1 MHAVIVRSPVAT
13 PITIL
18 KMALTG
24 SDDDE
29 KEYELIGVDGS
40 MAVISGGIIKGLE
53 KEEEEQQSTMVAYHN
68 LDAATLAEHDKN
80 TTPADSYVEGT
91 DSETKTQVG
100 AGLLF
105 GIPGLIVGGPIL
117 GLLLG
122 VGAAVVAKQDD
133 GPAGDGARK
142 AGAFA
147 IETSSVVGEKAREV
161 NERHGIIDKIK
172 IGWEHIWKRVV
183 QFDEDH
189 KIGESTKAV
198 VEDVKQKTVEFEN
211 EHHWGQQILD
221 GVQNGVM
228 FLRDK
233 LNDVTNKS
241 YGDNDPAS
249 APPASVFGQDK
260 DPPTALPPALDHHL
274 GSSYAR
280 A

>member
-1 MHAVIVRSPVAT
+1 
-13 PITIL
+13 
-18 KMALTG
+18 MALTG

-40 MAVISGGIIKGLE
+40 MAVISGSIIKGLE
-53 KEEEEQQSTMVAYHN
+53 KEEEEQSTTITTPYHN

-80 TTPADSYVEGT
+80 TTPTDSYVEGI

-117 GLLLG
+117 GLFLG

-147 IETSSVVGEKAREV
+147 IETSSVVGDKAREV
-161 NERHGIIDKIK
+161 NERHGIMDKIK
-172 IGWEHIWKRVV
+172 IGWEHIWKRVA
-183 QFDEDH
+183 QFDEEH

-211 EHHWGQQILD
+211 AHHWGQQILD

-241 YGDNDPAS
+241 NGDT

-260 DPPTALPPALDHHL
+260 DSAPTALPPALDHHL

>member
-1 MHAVIVRSPVAT
+1 
-13 PITIL
+13 
-18 KMALTG
+18 MALTG

-29 KEYELIGVDGS
+29 KEYELIDAGS
-40 MAVISGGIIKGLE
+40 MAVSSKGNRKGLE
-53 KEEEEQQSTMVAYHN
+53 KEEEEEQSIITTPYHN
-68 LDAATLAEHDKN
+68 LDAATLAEHHKN
-80 TTPADSYVEGT
+80 TTPADDYTTANEEEEHTVVNDV

-161 NERHGIIDKIK
+161 NERHGIMDKIK

-183 QFDEDH
+183 QFDEEH

-241 YGDNDPAS
+241 NGDT
-249 APPASVFGQDK
+249 APPASVFEQDK
-260 DPPTALPPALDHHL
+260 DSPTALPPALDHHL
-274 GSSYAR
+274 GR
-280 A
+280 

>member
-1 MHAVIVRSPVAT
+1 
-13 PITIL
+13 
-18 KMALTG
+18 MALTG

-40 MAVISGGIIKGLE
+40 MAVISGSIIKGLE
-53 KEEEEQQSTMVAYHN
+53 KEEEEQSTTITTPYHN

-80 TTPADSYVEGT
+80 TTPADSYVEGI

-105 GIPGLIVGGPIL
+105 GIPGLIMGGPIL

-133 GPAGDGARK
+133 GPAGEGARK
-142 AGAFA
+142 AGTFA

-161 NERHGIIDKIK
+161 NERHGIMDKIK
-172 IGWEHIWKRVV
+172 IGWEHIWKRVA
-183 QFDEDH
+183 QFDEEH

-211 EHHWGQQILD
+211 AHHWGQQILD

-241 YGDNDPAS
+241 NGDT

-260 DPPTALPPALDHHL
+260 DSAPTALPPALDHNL

>member
-1 MHAVIVRSPVAT
+1 
-13 PITIL
+13 
-18 KMALTG
+18 MALTG

-29 KEYELIGVDGS
+29 EEYELIDGQQL
-40 MAVISGGIIKGLE
+40 SGGTTAKGLE
-53 KEEEEQQSTMVAYHN
+53 KEEETTTPYRN
-68 LDAATLAEHDKN
+68 LDAATLAEHNKN
-80 TTPADSYVEGT
+80 TNTPSVDDYVSGEDNKEHNGVNNDV

-133 GPAGDGARK
+133 GPAGEGARK

-161 NERHGIIDKIK
+161 NEKHGILDKIK
-172 IGWEHIWKRVV
+172 IGWENIWKRVV

-189 KIGESTKAV
+189 KICESTKVV

-241 YGDNDPAS
+241 NGDNDTDAG
-249 APPASVFGQDK
+249 APPSSAFGQNK
-260 DPPTALPPALDHHL
+260 DSPIALPPALDHHL

>member
-1 MHAVIVRSPVAT
+1 
-13 PITIL
+13 
-18 KMALTG
+18 MALTG

-40 MAVISGGIIKGLE
+40 MAVISGSIMKGLE
-53 KEEEEQQSTMVAYHN
+53 KEEEEQQSTMITTPYHN

-80 TTPADSYVEGT
+80 TTPADSYVEGI

-117 GLLLG
+117 GLFLG

-147 IETSSVVGEKAREV
+147 IETSSVVGDKAREV
-161 NERHGIIDKIK
+161 NERHGIMDKIK
-172 IGWEHIWKRVV
+172 IGWEHIWKRVA
-183 QFDEDH
+183 QFDEEH

-211 EHHWGQQILD
+211 AHHWGQQILD

-241 YGDNDPAS
+241 NGDT

-260 DPPTALPPALDHHL
+260 DSAPTALPPALDHHL

>member
-1 MHAVIVRSPVAT
+1 
-13 PITIL
+13 
-18 KMALTG
+18 MALTG

-53 KEEEEQQSTMVAYHN
+53 KEEEEQSTTITTPYHN

-80 TTPADSYVEGT
+80 TTPADSYVEGI

-133 GPAGDGARK
+133 GPAGEGARK

-161 NERHGIIDKIK
+161 NERHGIMDKIK
-172 IGWEHIWKRVV
+172 IGWEHIWKRVA
-183 QFDEDH
+183 QFDEEH

-211 EHHWGQQILD
+211 AHHWGQQILD

-241 YGDNDPAS
+241 NGDT

-260 DPPTALPPALDHHL
+260 DSAPTALPPALDHHL

>member
-1 MHAVIVRSPVAT
+1 
-13 PITIL
+13 
-18 KMALTG
+18 MALTG

-29 KEYELIGVDGS
+29 KEYELIDGQQL
-40 MAVISGGIIKGLE
+40 ISGGTTAKGLE
-53 KEEEEQQSTMVAYHN
+53 KEEEEMITTPYHN
-68 LDAATLAEHDKN
+68 LDAATLAEHNKN
-80 TTPADSYVEGT
+80 TTTPSVNDDYVSGEDNKEQHNGINNDV

-133 GPAGDGARK
+133 GPAGEGARK

-161 NERHGIIDKIK
+161 NERHGIMEKIK
-172 IGWEHIWKRVV
+172 IGWENIWKRVV

-228 FLRDK
+228 FLRVK
-233 LNDVTNKS
+233 LNDVTNNKS
-241 YGDNDPAS
+241 NGDNDTDAG
-249 APPASVFGQDK
+249 APPLSAFGQNK
-260 DPPTALPPALDHHL
+260 DSPNALPPALDHHL